1 MRVHP
6 SDSLSLQPG
15 KSPLHRSSPAGSSRA
30 GFLFASPFARYQN
43 ARSRLASSPQN
54 HIPSDNGEPTYFQ
67 KSFLAAIGDV
77 EQTWPK
83 NDEANPVTWLT
94 SVSLARYPLRTADAT
109 ESNPETG
116 WDDGV
121 FRDHDDAVAD
131 KVVVCIQVRRF
142 AFGCDYDAIS
152 DADVLIDDGAV
163 DHAIA
168 SDAHT
173 RLR

>member
-1 MRVHP
+1 MEMDWRRNNYWCDCAH
-6 SDSLSLQPG
+6 
-15 KSPLHRSSPAGSSRA
+15 LHSR
-30 GFLFASPFARYQN
+30 SPF
-43 ARSRLASSPQN
+43 
-54 HIPSDNGEPTYFQ
+54 
-67 KSFLAAIGDV
+67 
-77 EQTWPK
+77 WPLSAK
-83 NDEANPVTWLT
+83 WNRRGLSNDEANPVTWLT

-131 KVVVCIQVRRF
+131 EVVICIQVRRF